1 MGNGAGPGERRD
13 FSRVAF
19 HFSEAINSTPLCVSV
34 SVNISFPQVRPG
46 ASGHCCGMFI
56 NDGAASHFS
65 LSEGSKHLR
74 GKNASGASPLTF
86 NHHLRLLLFVPQ
98 QEATEVPLTLP
109 SESLTNGDLMEAEED
124 DQTENPIG
132 ATMSPAIASAISPD
146 VEDEALEPETI
157 VVQGRAAALIAAAR
171 AMMSEEHLKQR
182 LAARGHPC
190 AQCDRVFMSMQGLR
204 SHERSHSAMALFSK
218 EDKYSCQYC
227 QFVSPFRH
235 K

>member
-1 MGNGAGPGERRD
+1 M
-13 FSRVAF
+13 
-19 HFSEAINSTPLCVSV
+19 T
-34 SVNISFPQVRPG
+34 ISFPRVGPG

-56 NDGAASHFS
+56 NDCAASRFS
-65 LSEGSKHLR
+65 LSGGSKHLG
-74 GKNASGASPLTF
+74 GKNASGANPLTF
-86 NHHLRLLLFVPQ
+86 NHHLGPLLFVPQ

-109 SESLTNGDLMEAEED
+109 PESLTNGDLMEAEED
-124 DQTENPIG
+124 ERTENPIG
-132 ATMSPAIASAISPD
+132 AAMGPAIASASSPD

-171 AMMSEEHLKQR
+171 AMVSEEHLKQR